1 MVRKIIFFS
10 AKRKVE
16 FKLTGSDSCVVED
29 RTEQEGLSNQGIAP
43 QDK

>member
-1 MVRKIIFFS
+1 MDYSFFQP
-10 AKRKVE
+10 AKKKKGKD
-16 FKLTGSDSCVVED
+16 FTGSDSCVVED